1 MKDLVS
7 KIIALSEEFR
17 VNAEKNVAGN
27 KAAGTRARKI
37 SLELGERLKE
47 YRKESVKAYRK
58 CKRSYRW

>member
-7 KIIALSEEFR
+7 KIIALGEEFR

-27 KAAGTRARKI
+27 KAAGLRARKI

-47 YRKESVKAYRK
+47 YRKESVANDK
-58 CKRSYRW
+58 

>member
-7 KIIALSEEFR
+7 KIIALSEDFR

-27 KAAGTRARKI
+27 KAAGVRARKI

-47 YRKESVKAYRK
+47 YRKESVKA
-58 CKRSYRW
+58 